1 MRALFLIEQFWPYLG
16 GLEVWASRLLPALVE
31 RGHEVAVV
39 TSHAGLALPD
49 RDRYKG
55 MEILRLPLRAAL
67 DANDL
72 RGLAIMRRAVA
83 DLKRSFAPELIH
95 VNLTGPIAS
104 FHPLTAEVSDPA
116 ILVSLHDPLKGR
128 GADPESVFG
137 RVLRSADWVTAGSM
151 FVLDE
156 ARRLVPEIELRS
168 SLIYQGFD
176 PPSLPP
182 APLPLD
188 PPRILCVGRLIE
200 GKGFDVALD
209 AFARVVQRFPRARL
223 VIASGGPARPS
234 LELQARALGVAHAV
248 EFPGWVA
255 FDRMP
260 ALLNSATVV
269 VVPSRIPEGF
279 GLVALE
285 AALMA
290 RPVVASRFGALP
302 EVVAAGETGLL
313 FERDD
318 SVGLADAIARL
329 LGHPDVATAMGQA
342 GRRRATTLFG
352 LRPHIDRFDA
362 LYRQIGR
369 RGRRFR
375 RGDADPTGVKAP
387 GPAADP
393 APSSP
398 SGPMYT

>member
-1 MRALFLIEQFWPYLG
+1 
-16 GLEVWASRLLPALVE
+16 
-31 RGHEVAVV
+31 
-39 TSHAGLALPD
+39 
-49 RDRYKG
+49 
-55 MEILRLPLRAAL
+55 
-67 DANDL
+67 
-72 RGLAIMRRAVA
+72 VA
-83 DLKRSFAPELIH
+83 DLKRSFVPELIH

-104 FHPLTAEVSDPA
+104 FHPLTAEGFDPPL
-116 ILVSLHDPLKGR
+116 LVSLHDPLKGR

-156 ARRLVPEIELRS
+156 ARRLVPDIEPRS

-176 PPSLPP
+176 PPSVPP
-182 APLPLD
+182 APLPMN

-200 GKGFDVALD
+200 GKGFDVAID
-209 AFARVVQRFPRARL
+209 AFARILQRFPTARL

-234 LELQARALGVAHAV
+234 LEQQARALGIAHAV
-248 EFPGWVA
+248 EFPGWLA
-255 FDRMP
+255 FDQMP

-302 EVVAAGETGLL
+302 EVVATDETGLL
-313 FERDD
+313 VERDD
-318 SVGLADAIARL
+318 PGALADAIARL
-329 LGHPDVATAMGQA
+329 LANPDVATAMGQA

-352 LRPHIDRFDA
+352 LQPHIDRFDV
-362 LYRQIGR
+362 LYRQLGR
-369 RGRRFR
+369 RRATCG
-375 RGDADPTGVKAP
+375 TGSSAVVM
-387 GPAADP
+387 P
-393 APSSP
+393 APP
-398 SGPMYT
+398 A